1 MKLPT
6 YMCGYLPG
14 LSLCTTPGDTI
25 DMMVHTDRACGTLGC
40 HGNSGQERGIS
51 EAPGQ
56 PPSISPAPM
65 VMMGL
70 ISLPAAANQGDWP
83 LIIKTYWVESGSP
96 LPSGIRIYPC
106 HPSCLLTQWSLPA
119 FLRYSGQ
126 GRGRQPEVMT
136 EETQSHYFNGVIG
149 CASKSSYRCY

>member
-1 MKLPT
+1 MYQFFLIIPSCLMKLPT

-56 PPSISPAPM
+56 PPSISCSHGHDGIDFPLCSCQPR
-65 VMMGL
+65 GL
-70 ISLPAAANQGDWP
+70 TIDYQDLLGRKRFPPPQWYQN
-83 LIIKTYWVESGSP
+83 LP
-96 LPSGIRIYPC
+96 LPS
-106 HPSCLLTQWSLPA
+106 
-119 FLRYSGQ
+119 FLS
-126 GRGRQPEVMT
+126 PNTV
-136 EETQSHYFNGVIG
+136 VI
-149 CASKSSYRCY
+149 ASILEI